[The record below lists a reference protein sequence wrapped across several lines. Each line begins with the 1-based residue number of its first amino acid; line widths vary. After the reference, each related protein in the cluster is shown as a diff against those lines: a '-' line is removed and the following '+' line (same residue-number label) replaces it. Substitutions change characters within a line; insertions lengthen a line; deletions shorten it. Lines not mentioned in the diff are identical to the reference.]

1 MADGPDAPFTNIES
15 AYQYVALL
23 REALDDAYR
32 SVEDDA
38 EAARDIPGAERRV
51 EAFTIVSHKL
61 DQLRQHLLASLIL
74 LNDLRTLRRLL
85 LGERGEAPEPLGR
98 GD

>member
-1 MADGPDAPFTNIES
+1 MTDGSDAPFTNIES

-38 EAARDIPGAERRV
+38 DAARSTPGGERRV
-51 EAFTIVSHKL
+51 EAFTVVSHKL

-74 LNDLRTLRRLL
+74 LNDLRMLRRLL
-85 LGERGEAPEPLGR
+85 LGERGEASQPSRR